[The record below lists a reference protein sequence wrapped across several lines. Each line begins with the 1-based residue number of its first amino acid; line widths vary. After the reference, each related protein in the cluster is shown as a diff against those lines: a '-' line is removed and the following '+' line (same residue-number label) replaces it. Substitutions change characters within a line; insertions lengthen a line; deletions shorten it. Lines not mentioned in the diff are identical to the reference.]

1 MKRVTRSFRLLAPPI
16 AIAIAC
22 SVAFGCGGGTSITQ
36 LPQTSNLANTPD
48 GVPITNAMLA
58 NRSSFSDFRYH
69 MTPVLPPGTL
79 SKPLGVV
86 FPLDMTKGSGKVLT
100 ATTQNDIFVN
110 TTSAAVGT
118 PTTFQSN
125 YNLSTFI
132 SVLNQYDGVTS
143 AGKFPVG
150 TSFTASVATF
160 TNMISQDDLFN
171 VIHAAAKLGGTG
183 YGHQYHVFLAK
194 GLDTC
199 FDFGPCY
206 APDIGPPT
214 FVFCAYHGS
223 LTYTDIGHVIYSIM
237 PYQDV
242 AGCGDFG
249 LSGLPNV
256 SPIDSTAT
264 TLSHET
270 AESISDPDPNTGWFN
285 STFGMEIGDVC
296 NSLRALETL
305 NGHKY
310 VIQPEYS
317 NSAHGCFF

>member
-1 MKRVTRSFRLLAPPI
+1 MKRAARFFRLLAPTI
-16 AIAIAC
+16 AVAIAGSVSFGCAGGS
-22 SVAFGCGGGTSITQ
+22 SVAQ
-36 LPQTSNLANTPD
+36 LPHNQNLVNTSD
-48 GVPITNAMLA
+48 SVPITNAMLA
-58 NRSSFSDFRYH
+58 NRSSFSDFRFH
-69 MTPVLPPGTL
+69 LMPVMPPGTI

-86 FPLDMTKGSGKVLT
+86 FPLDMTKGAGKVLT
-100 ATTQNDIFVN
+100 ATTQNDIFLN

-118 PTTFQSN
+118 PTTFQAN

-150 TSFTASVATF
+150 TSFTASVPTF

-171 VIHAAAKLGGTG
+171 VIHAAGKLGGTG
-183 YGHQYHVFLAK
+183 YGHEYHVFLAK

-199 FDFGPCY
+199 MDFGPCY
-206 APDIGPPT
+206 SPDVPSS

-223 LTYTDIGHVIYSIM
+223 LTFTDIGHVIYSIE

-249 LSGLPNV
+249 LGGLPNP

-296 NSLRALETL
+296 NNLRALETL
-305 NGHKY
+305 NGHNY